1 MRLRFRI
8 VQSQTRVKNRIKGLL
23 YSQGIHIP
31 LRFSGNARWSRAF
44 IRWLESL
51 PMNTSAGRF
60 TLQNLI
66 LQLTQLRQH
75 NTIVLRQLRT
85 EAKDPHIAPVLNVLL
100 SVSGVAFITAMTL
113 YTEIIDM
120 KRFPDENHLA
130 AFIGLVP
137 SLQSSD
143 DTIYANNLTHR
154 QNSFLRAMMIESA
167 WTAVREDPAMTLK
180 FKELSKRMNA
190 QEAIIRIARKLVR
203 RIRHVWLT
211 QENYVYAL
219 VA

>member
-1 MRLRFRI
+1 MLMRLRFR
-8 VQSQTRVKNRIKGLL
+8 VVHPRMKNRIKGLL
-23 YSQGIHIP
+23 HSQGIHIP
-31 LRFSGNARWSRAF
+31 LRFSGNGRWSHAF

-66 LQLTQLRQH
+66 LQLTQLREH

-85 EAKDPHIAPVLNVLL
+85 ETKTRHIAPLLNALL
-100 SVSGVAFITAMTL
+100 SVPGVAFITAMTL

-143 DTIYANNLTHR
+143 DTIYANNLTRR

-167 WTAVREDPAMTLK
+167 WTAVREDPAMALK

-203 RIRHVWLT
+203 RIRHVWLN
-211 QENYVYAL
+211 QEKYVYAL